1 MTDPY
6 APQPETPPAVGPQPM
21 RGQAYQP
28 QWSGWVRQSVAI
40 GLVIATVF
48 AATLLA
54 PVLQVLIW
62 SFILALIMFI
72 PARALAKATPLNF
85 AGSVIVVYVILLIIV
100 GGLVAIFIPAL
111 VQSAEN
117 VRRFIEGQYT
127 QLIETLRNYTSE
139 QGLVTILNVQIDLNP
154 FVEPIRNTLLGV
166 PTTGA
171 AVTTGTAAA
180 PAFDFAA
187 IFGTATGAVGIFVGG
202 VSQFLSTTILA
213 LFLSFLILLEMPTYQ
228 GMVFRAIPA
237 AYHREIIL
245 LITQLA
251 TIWRGFLRGQLVI
264 GIIIGVLTYLQ
275 LALMGVSQAALLAI
289 ITAIVSLI
297 PTIGG
302 IIALIPLGLGAAL
315 QGSTVFTEMGVGT
328 FTLLV
333 VVVNVLITQ
342 VIWNVVAPKILGD
355 AVRLPLPVIILGVFL
370 GAGVGGILG
379 AFLAVPILGTI
390 RVIVLY
396 LISKITLSDPFP
408 GEEMPPVQDLA
419 TL

>member
-6 APQPETPPAVGPQPM
+6 APQPETPPVVGPQPI

-28 QWSGWVRQSVAI
+28 QWSGWVRQFVAI
-40 GLVIATVF
+40 GLVIAAVF

-54 PVLQVLIW
+54 PVLQILIW

-72 PARALAKATPLNF
+72 PARALAAATPLNF
-85 AGSVIVVYVILLIIV
+85 AGSVIVVYVVLLVLV
-100 GGLVAIFIPAL
+100 GALVAIFIPAL
-111 VQSAEN
+111 VQGAEG
-117 VRRFIEGQYT
+117 VRRFIETTYK
-127 QLIETLRNYTSE
+127 QLVETLRAYTPE
-139 QGLVTILNVQIDLNP
+139 QGLLVILNVQIDLNP

-166 PTTGA
+166 NVPSAAAGASPFDFGA
-171 AVTTGTAAA
+171 A
-180 PAFDFAA
+180 
-187 IFGTATGAVGIFVGG
+187 FGTATGAIGLFVGG

-213 LFLSFLILLEMPTYQ
+213 LFLSFLMLLEMPTYQ
-228 GMVFRAIPA
+228 GIVFKAIPPVH
-237 AYHREIIL
+237 HREILL

-264 GIIIGVLTYLQ
+264 GIIIGLITFVQ
-275 LALMGVSQAALLAI
+275 LALMGVTQAALLAI

-302 IIALIPLGLGAAL
+302 IIALVPLGLGAAL

-328 FTLLV
+328 FALFV
-333 VVVNVLITQ
+333 IIVNVLITQ

-355 AVRLPLPVIILGVFL
+355 AVRLPLPVIILGIFL

-379 AFLAVPILGTI
+379 AFLAVPILGTL

-396 LISKITLSDPFP
+396 LISKITLNDPFP
-408 GEEMPPVQDLA
+408 GLDKPPVQDLA

>member
-1 MTDPY
+1 MTDIY
-6 APQPETPPAVGPQPM
+6 APQPETPPAIGPQPM

-54 PVLQVLIW
+54 PVLQILIW

-85 AGSVIVVYVILLIIV
+85 AGSVVVVYVVLLIIV
-100 GGLVAIFIPAL
+100 GALIAVFIPAL

-117 VRRFIEGQYT
+117 TRRFIEGQYT
-127 QLIETLRNYTSE
+127 QLLETLRNYTPE
-139 QGLVTILNVQIDLNP
+139 QGILTVLNFQVDLNS
-154 FVEPIRNTLLGV
+154 FIEPIRNTLLGIEASSA
-166 PTTGA
+166 GA
-171 AVTTGTAAA
+171 VGA
-180 PAFDFAA
+180 PAASPFDFGA
-187 IFGTATGAVGIFVGG
+187 IFGTATGAIGVAVGSI
-202 VSQFLSTTILA
+202 SQFLSTTVFA

-228 GMVFRAIPA
+228 GLLFRAIPPTH
-237 AYHREIIL
+237 HREILL

-251 TIWRGFLRGQLVI
+251 SIWRGFLRGQLVI
-264 GIIIGVLTYLQ
+264 GIIIGVLTYIQ

-302 IIALIPLGLGAAL
+302 IIALIPLGLGAAF
-315 QGSTVFTEMGVGT
+315 QGSTVFTGMGSGT
-328 FTLLV
+328 FALLV
-333 VVVNVLITQ
+333 IIVNVVITQ

-379 AFLAVPILGTI
+379 AFLAVPILGTV

-396 LISKITLSDPFP
+396 LISKITLNDPFP
-408 GEEMPPVQDLA
+408 GQEMPPVQDLA